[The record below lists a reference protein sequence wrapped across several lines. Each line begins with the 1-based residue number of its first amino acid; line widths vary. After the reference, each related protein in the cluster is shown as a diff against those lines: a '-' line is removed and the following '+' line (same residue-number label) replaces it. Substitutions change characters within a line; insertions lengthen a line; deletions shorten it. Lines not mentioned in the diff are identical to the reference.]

1 MTDTICILVPG
12 LSGGGAEFVAGQW
25 ATGLAESGRD
35 VLVVATH
42 ESAVPARDLPFEVR
56 TMASTTFP
64 ARVRELA
71 GILSATRPAVI
82 VSLMPHWNVLSLLA
96 TSVMSG
102 ARPRTIISGRNI
114 ESGLSARMGRSY
126 RAELFLAHR
135 LYRRADAYVAISHPV
150 AAEAIASYGLKPERV
165 WVVPNPAAGKVDLD
179 AARQARQE
187 RLNRRDNR
195 GPLRLVIPGR
205 LVPQKQPE
213 IPVLVASRLREL
225 GVAVDGIDYFGSGP
239 LQSKVEHLARE
250 AGIDVKMHGWVD
262 RWFDHAGPGS
272 VLLLPSYAE
281 GFGNVFVE
289 AGAYGVPSAAT
300 SRALG
305 VADAI
310 APGLTGHLAPSDS
323 IGDLAEAVAKAA
335 EITVPVE
342 LDGWLRNFSRS
353 SSLEILERAMF
364 TSR

>member
-1 MTDTICILVPG
+1 MCKKDI
-12 LSGGGAEFVAGQW
+12 
-25 ATGLAESGRD
+25 
-35 VLVVATH
+35 
-42 ESAVPARDLPFEVR
+42 
-56 TMASTTFP
+56 
-64 ARVRELA
+64 
-71 GILSATRPAVI
+71 
-82 VSLMPHWNVLSLLA
+82 
-96 TSVMSG
+96 
-102 ARPRTIISGRNI
+102 
-114 ESGLSARMGRSY
+114 SY

-179 AARQARQE
+179 AARRARQE
-187 RLNRRDNR
+187 RAEQTDR

-213 IPVLVASRLREL
+213 IPIRVATRLREL
-225 GVAVDGIDYFGSGP
+225 GVEVDGIDYFGAGP
-239 LQSKVEHLARE
+239 LQSRVEELARE
-250 AGIDVKMHGWVD
+250 AGVNVTMHGWVD
-262 RWFDHAGPGS
+262 RWFDHAAPGS

-310 APGLTGHLAPSDS
+310 APGLTGQLAPSDS
-323 IGDLAEAVAKAA
+323 ISDLAEAVARAA
-335 EITVPVE
+335 ELTVPVD
-342 LDGWLRNFSRS
+342 LDGWLHNFSRS
-353 SSLEILERAMF
+353 SSLAMLEKAMF
-364 TSR
+364 TYR